1 MMRCG
6 RRRAGRPR
14 LLGTELARG
23 HAPCGQRRS
32 RRALHR
38 AYASRADLLWV
49 PLQLALLPPVLRHT
63 AWALRDRSPV
73 AVAEPASYALLATDA
88 AEKVLAVTLRH
99 RFRHLLPAVGWRP
112 RDGRSAARSCGRDDA
127 QGRNPVIGRQER
139 AGVHERI

>member
-1 MMRCG
+1 AEAVDDALVEEDPIGDDELIDEIRN
-6 RRRAGRPR
+6 RRRRVR
-14 LLGTELARG
+14 STLLGS
-23 HAPCGQRRS
+23 PGQRRS

-73 AVAEPASYALLATDA
+73 AVAEPASYALLATAA

-99 RFRHLLPAVGWRP
+99 
-112 RDGRSAARSCGRDDA
+112 
-127 QGRNPVIGRQER
+127 
-139 AGVHERI
+139 